1 MNMRAMNIALPD
13 LARQKAP
20 LNVKDSA
27 MTGRMYRQIATLSAI
42 CGMAFLS
49 ACSVAP
55 EYAVPQ
61 MTLPAQYK
69 YALSEREIVGA
80 WQDAQPAD
88 ASVRGEWWSLFDDP
102 ALNLLQD
109 AARQANPSLQS
120 AWARLNKARR
130 CSRKRKARVLPG
142 SEQDSGFHESGHL
155 PWPKMWRTTPQLR
168 LEPNGAWKPA
178 FHMKPTC
185 SGDWRARQTLRGR
198 ICNAMRRSTHRSC

>member
-69 YALSEREIVGA
+69 YALSGGKSSEPGRTRSLPTLPCVENGGA
-80 WQDAQPAD
+80 
-88 ASVRGEWWSLFDDP
+88 
-102 ALNLLQD
+102 
-109 AARQANPSLQS
+109 
-120 AWARLNKARR
+120 
-130 CSRKRKARVLPG
+130 CS
-142 SEQDSGFHESGHL
+142 
-155 PWPKMWRTTPQLR
+155 TT
-168 LEPNGAWKPA
+168 
-178 FHMKPTC
+178 
-185 SGDWRARQTLRGR
+185 
-198 ICNAMRRSTHRSC
+198 MR

>member
-61 MTLPAQYK
+61 MTPLRNTSTRCRSGKSSEPGRTRSLPT
-69 YALSEREIVGA
+69 LPCVENGGA
-80 WQDAQPAD
+80 
-88 ASVRGEWWSLFDDP
+88 
-102 ALNLLQD
+102 
-109 AARQANPSLQS
+109 
-120 AWARLNKARR
+120 
-130 CSRKRKARVLPG
+130 CS
-142 SEQDSGFHESGHL
+142 
-155 PWPKMWRTTPQLR
+155 T
-168 LEPNGAWKPA
+168 
-178 FHMKPTC
+178 
-185 SGDWRARQTLRGR
+185 TLR
-198 ICNAMRRSTHRSC
+198 